1 MSAFV
6 VSTGH
11 INAILNWAN
20 QQRDVI
26 RFYIPGTD
34 RRYYSSNQADDLT
47 AIGELLLTE
56 NVRSVNHRYQE
67 KCGQDAFGFRP
78 NIHQHLKPIE
88 VIKLCNCLRYQSCE
102 HPEWEQSFA
111 NKVLDTIISYA
122 IYKLPGYDKAPWTV
136 DETIAA

>member
-6 VSTGH
+6 VSTDH

-34 RRYYSSNQADDLT
+34 RRYYSADQIDDLT
-47 AIGELLLTE
+47 AVGELLLTE
-56 NVRSVNHRYQE
+56 NVRSVNHRYQDHG
-67 KCGQDAFGFRP
+67 GQEAFTF
-78 NIHQHLKPIE
+78 NLKIHQHLKPVE

-102 HPEWEQSFA
+102 HPEWKQSFA
-111 NKVLDTIISYA
+111 NKVLDTIISAA
-122 IYKLPGYDKAPWTV
+122 IYNLPGYDKAPWTV
-136 DETIAA
+136 YETEAA